1 MINLQKCFELL
12 DIDNNEL
19 TSLDMEYVKKKY
31 HKMALKWHPDKNNDL
46 ESKQRFQEINEAYIY
61 LCNELTNINKSDFN
75 EVNEVNEFKTDFVS
89 LLSLFLS
96 NIMKNEYNNND
107 TFNNDTFNNDT
118 FNDTFVFLLKDLLTS
133 SKEYLCSKLKQI
145 DKIYLLEIYKIIYK
159 YKDILH
165 INDEFLSFV
174 SLQVKERYKEEQ
186 IYILNPTIND
196 VMSNNIYKLYVDN
209 ELYLVPLWHNELYF
223 DNNIIVL
230 CNPTLPNNIMID
242 EDNNIIYKLE
252 IEFNKQLLEMENIE
266 FNIGNKYFNICVE
279 NLAFKKEQFI
289 ILKNQGISKIIENNI
304 YNIEYKDDIKVK
316 IVFV

>member
-1 MINLQKCFELL
+1 MVNLQKCFELL
-12 DIDNNEL
+12 DIDNDEL
-19 TSLDMEYVKKKY
+19 TNLDMEYVKRKY

-46 ESKQRFQEINEAYIY
+46 VSKQRFQEINEAYIY
-61 LCNELTNINKSDFN
+61 LCNELTNINKSELNEMN
-75 EVNEVNEFKTDFVS
+75 EVKTDFVS
-89 LLSLFLS
+89 LMSLFVS
-96 NIMKNEYNNND
+96 NIMKNEYNNV
-107 TFNNDTFNNDT
+107 NDT
-118 FNDTFVFLLKDLLTS
+118 FNDTFSLLLKELLTS
-133 SKEYLCSKLKQI
+133 SKEYLYAKLKDL
-145 DKIYLLEIYKIIYK
+145 DKTYILEIYKIIYK

-174 SLQVKERYKEEQ
+174 SLQVKEKYKEEQ

-196 VMSNNIYKLYVDN
+196 IMSNNIYKLYVDN

-230 CNPTLPNNIMID
+230 CNPILPNNIIID
-242 EDNNIIYKLE
+242 EDNNILYNLE
-252 IEFNKQLLEMENIE
+252 IEFNKQLFEMQNIE

-279 NLAFKKEQFI
+279 KLALKKEQYV

-316 IVFV
+316 IIFV